1 MNAIVFGTPNLFVKG
16 VAEQR
21 MMDGNGNIVGF
32 SKVLSE
38 AAINTAVNLQEITGF
53 NGSLVGMIP
62 DSARITGTYTNQAF
76 SLEERA
82 LATGGN
88 LSYQGVHIVCETVT
102 ATDDTLAVTG
112 TPVKSLNQP
121 AADTLGWCYVKPVGS
136 TTYMG
141 SNFGINLETKKVAN
155 FAAVSGESYEVYY
168 FVENASAKM
177 LSIPSAINPV
187 VVSVEV
193 KYAVY
198 AMQSNSAAQ
207 GTLYGYL
214 YVYVPKAQL
223 GGEGGGISGSQTANA
238 TGTNTWTA
246 LPTND
251 NDLSCDTCGQAG
263 GNSAFYVLVPC
274 GGSTAEVQTLVVV
287 GNGVSVAV
295 NGSAILPIKYLMP
308 DNSVAQPNYAD
319 MTYQSKAAGTATV
332 NANGVVTGVAA
343 GSTVVT
349 ATLTKADGKTLT
361 ATVNVTV
368 ND

>member
-38 AAINTAVNLQEITGF
+38 AALTTAVNLQEITGF

-88 LSYQGVHIVCETVT
+88 LTYQGVHIVCETVT
-102 ATDDTLAVTG
+102 ANGDTLTVTG

-121 AADTLGWCYVKPVGS
+121 AADTLGWCYMKPVGA

-141 SNFGINLETKKVAN
+141 SNHGIDLETKEVAN
-155 FAAVSGESYEVYY
+155 FTAVGGESYEVYY

-187 VVSVEV
+187 VVSIEI

-198 AMQSNSAAQ
+198 AMQSNTAAQ

-274 GGSTAEVQTLVVV
+274 GGSTAEVKSLVVV
-287 GNGVSVAV
+287 GNGLSVPA
-295 NGSAILPIKYLMP
+295 NGTRDLPIKYLMP
-308 DNSVAQPNYAD
+308 DDSVAQPNYAD
-319 MTYQSKAAGTATV
+319 MTYQSANDATATV
-332 NANGVVTGVAA
+332 LNGRVTGVAE
-343 GSTVVT
+343 GSTTVT
-349 ATLTKADGKTLT
+349 ATLTKADGTVLT
-361 ATVNVTV
+361 VPVLVTV
-368 ND
+368 TAG

>member
-53 NGSLVGMIP
+53 NGALVGMIP

-88 LSYQGVHIVCETVT
+88 VSYQGVHIVCETVT
-102 ATDDTLAVTG
+102 AASTELKVTG
-112 TPVKSLNQP
+112 VPVKSLNQP
-121 AADTLGWCYVKPVGS
+121 AADTLGWCYVKPVGA

-141 SNFGINLETKKVAN
+141 SNLGINLETKAVQN
-155 FAAVSGESYEVYY
+155 FTAVNGESYEVYY

-193 KYAVY
+193 KFAVY
-198 AMQSNSAAQ
+198 AMQSNNAAQ

-223 GGEGGGISGSQTANA
+223 GGEGGGISGSQNANA

-251 NDLSCDTCGQAG
+251 NDLTCDTCGQAS

-274 GGSTAEVQTLVVV
+274 GGSTAEVQQLVVI
-287 GNGVSVAV
+287 GGGVNVPV
-295 NGSAILPIKYLMP
+295 NGSATLPIKYLMP
-308 DNSVAQPNYAD
+308 DNSVVQPNYTD
-319 MTYQSKAAGTATV
+319 MTYQSTAEGTATV
-332 NANGVVTGVAA
+332 DENGVVKGVAA
-343 GSTVVT
+343 GSATVT
-349 ATLTKADGKTLT
+349 ATLVKADQTTLK

-368 ND
+368 NA